1 MKYFILI
8 FISLITLVI
17 ITSCGLIRT
26 SSADK
31 EKVRIADEYGGIYV
45 FDKKLR
51 DEIKQREKEREEYE
65 KSRLETI
72 EIEKEKLLRTFF
84 TEKEIQD
91 YRDMIERDKRRRGV
105 VISYS
110 YHPVY
115 KKEQEIY
122 KELKEKYPY
131 SLIDKKFPQIL
142 SNGCKYFAKGLSV
155 QEYERTDLSPYKEKI
170 KEYTGEEA
178 YNILHKGL
186 SVSSY
191 YVDKNNKVIP
201 ITFYTYI
208 YDTITTYGLYGDEGA
223 GFRLTNRYSVG
234 IAGGNIFYLENGKFI
249 KSDEIRKGERK

>member
-17 ITSCGLIRT
+17 CASCGLIQT

-31 EKVRIADEYGGIYV
+31 ETERIAKEYGGIYV
-45 FDKKLR
+45 FDKAIR
-51 DEIKQREKEREEYE
+51 DEIIQREKEREEYE

-142 SNGCKYFAKGLSV
+142 SNGCKYYLSGPSKQELKENDWSLYYQKVKEYMGEEIFEKLKKGLATTS
-155 QEYERTDLSPYKEKI
+155 
-170 KEYTGEEA
+170 
-178 YNILHKGL
+178 H
-186 SVSSY
+186 

-223 GFRLTNRYSVG
+223 GFRLTERYSVG
-234 IAGGNIFYLENGKFI
+234 IAGDNIFYLENGKFI
-249 KSDEIRKGERK
+249 KSDEIRKGERE

>member
-17 ITSCGLIRT
+17 ITSCGLIQT

-31 EKVRIADEYGGIYV
+31 EKVRIAEEYGGIYV

-51 DEIKQREKEREEYE
+51 DEIIQREKEREEARQKVTLGDTFWE
-65 KSRLETI
+65 QI
-72 EIEKEKLLRTFF
+72 EA
-84 TEKEIQD
+84 
-91 YRDMIERDKRRRGV
+91 
-105 VISYS
+105 
-110 YHPVY
+110 
-115 KKEQEIY
+115 
-122 KELKEKYPY
+122 
-131 SLIDKKFPQIL
+131 IDKNLPQIL

>member
-1 MKYFILI
+1 MKYLILTLI
-8 FISLITLVI
+8 GLITLVI

-31 EKVRIADEYGGIYV
+31 ETERIAEEYGGIYV

-51 DEIKQREKEREEYE
+51 DEIIQREKEREEARQKVTLGDTFWE
-65 KSRLETI
+65 QI
-72 EIEKEKLLRTFF
+72 EA
-84 TEKEIQD
+84 
-91 YRDMIERDKRRRGV
+91 
-105 VISYS
+105 
-110 YHPVY
+110 
-115 KKEQEIY
+115 
-122 KELKEKYPY
+122 
-131 SLIDKKFPQIL
+131 IDKNLPQIL

>member
-8 FISLITLVI
+8 FIGLITLVI
-17 ITSCGLIRT
+17 CASCGLIQT

-45 FDKKLR
+45 FDKAIR
-51 DEIKQREKEREEYE
+51 DEIIALEKQE
-65 KSRLETI
+65 L
-72 EIEKEKLLRTFF
+72 
-84 TEKEIQD
+84 
-91 YRDMIERDKRRRGV
+91 IER
-105 VISYS
+105 
-110 YHPVY
+110 
-115 KKEQEIY
+115 KKVSLDDPNFVKKMVALE
-122 KELKEKYPY
+122 EKY
-131 SLIDKKFPQIL
+131 SIL

-186 SVSSY
+186 FVSSY

-223 GFRLTNRYSVG
+223 GFRLTDRYSVG

>member
-17 ITSCGLIRT
+17 ITSCGLIQT

-31 EKVRIADEYGGIYV
+31 EKVRIAEEYGGIYV

-51 DEIKQREKEREEYE
+51 DEIIQREKERREYMDDWF
-65 KSRLETI
+65 KTH
-72 EIEKEKLLRTFF
+72 KFF
-84 TEKEIQD
+84 TKDDLIQL
-91 YRDMIERDKRRRGV
+91 DKT
-105 VISYS
+105 
-110 YHPVY
+110 HP
-115 KKEQEIY
+115 QT
-122 KELKEKYPY
+122 
-131 SLIDKKFPQIL
+131 L
-142 SNGCKYFAKGLSV
+142 SNGYKYFAKGLSV

-186 SVSSY
+186 FVSSY

-223 GFRLTNRYSVG
+223 GFRLTERYSVG
-234 IAGGNIFYLENGKFI
+234 IAGDNIFYLENGKFI
-249 KSDEIRKGERK
+249 KSDEIRKGERE